1 MGTHASGVSRIR
13 GETSSGIRD
22 SSSWRMRGSTSTCTR
37 SPSAGT
43 IFRRAWLLS
52 CVKSRRSCRHGT
64 RWAPWLWLVDI
75 QKFDGEARVMDIL
88 EAIAAR
94 RSVRKFIDR
103 PVTEETVN
111 AVLAA
116 AVLAPSGKNHQSW
129 RFVVVAGAEKRAQM
143 IRVMREGIADTK
155 ARGIDT
161 GSAIMT
167 AVSYTHLRAHE
178 TRHDL
183 VCRLLLEKKKK
194 K

>member
-1 MGTHASGVSRIR
+1 
-13 GETSSGIRD
+13 
-22 SSSWRMRGSTSTCTR
+22 MRGSTSTCTR
-37 SPSAGT
+37 SLSAGT

-64 RWAPWLWLVDI
+64 RWVPWLWLVDI
-75 QKFDGEARVMDIL
+75 QKFDGEAPVMDIL

-94 RSVRKFIDR
+94 RSVRKFTDR
-103 PVTEETVN
+103 PVTKETVN

-116 AVLAPSGKNHQSW
+116 AILAPSGKNHQSW

-143 IRVMREGIADTK
+143 IRVMREGITDTK

-161 GSAIMT
+161 GSAIMLSLIHISEPT
-167 AVSYTHLRAHE
+167 RLGMISYAVFCL
-178 TRHDL
+178 
-183 VCRLLLEKKKK
+183 KKKK

>member
-1 MGTHASGVSRIR
+1 
-13 GETSSGIRD
+13 
-22 SSSWRMRGSTSTCTR
+22 
-37 SPSAGT
+37 
-43 IFRRAWLLS
+43 
-52 CVKSRRSCRHGT
+52 
-64 RWAPWLWLVDI
+64 
-75 QKFDGEARVMDIL
+75 MDIL

-116 AVLAPSGKNHQSW
+116 AILAPSGKNHQSW

-167 AVSYTHLRAHE
+167 ARIMEYAPVTIFVFNPEGVAPWASHSLAQTVME
-178 TRHDL
+178 TVDTQSIGAAIQNMLL
-183 VCRLLLEKKKK
+183 VAQSMGLGTLWMCDVWSAYQQLAAWLGESGQLVAAVALGYPDEQPAARPRRPLSEVVHWF
-194 K
+194 